1 MDKKEI
7 KQGIE
12 NLEVY
17 TPVKQIEQAIGMP
30 NTTIQQ
36 VLTGSRSL
44 PAKWVKPLRKYFLEN
59 RDKDLPVSQAPKVK
73 VKDLTKPNVEVKPKV
88 QPKSNYSVDT
98 RKPKTLAELKAL
110 CPAHLKGFEKSEWIS
125 TERVK
130 YGI

>member
-44 PAKWVKPLRKYFLEN
+44 PAKWVKPLRKYFLE
-59 RDKDLPVSQAPKVK
+59 LSLIHISEP
-73 VKDLTKPNVEVKPKV
+73 
-88 QPKSNYSVDT
+88 T
-98 RKPKTLAELKAL
+98 RP
-110 CPAHLKGFEKSEWIS
+110 
-125 TERVK
+125 
-130 YGI
+130 Y